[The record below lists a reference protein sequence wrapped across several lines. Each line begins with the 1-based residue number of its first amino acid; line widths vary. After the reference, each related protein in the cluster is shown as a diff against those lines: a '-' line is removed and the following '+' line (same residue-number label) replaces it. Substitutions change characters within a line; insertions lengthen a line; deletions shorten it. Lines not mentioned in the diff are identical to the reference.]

1 MGRTGQRAHGCM
13 MRMAV
18 GRDDTLRAVVDNEVD
33 DLSLRCKSVP
43 SIAARRFVNSFV
55 VTGVVCFRI
64 LI

>member
-1 MGRTGQRAHGCM
+1 

-55 VTGVVCFRI
+55 VTGVV
-64 LI
+64 